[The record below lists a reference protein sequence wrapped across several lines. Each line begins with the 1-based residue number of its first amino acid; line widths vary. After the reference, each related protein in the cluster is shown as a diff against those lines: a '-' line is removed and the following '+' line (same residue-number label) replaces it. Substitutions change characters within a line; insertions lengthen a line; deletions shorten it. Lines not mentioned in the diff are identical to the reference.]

1 MGINLSE
8 LEAKALDV
16 VHGVF
21 HEAAATVSAAE
32 PAIWDAVAAELA
44 AVGVPPVVTQAVSAA
59 VSGLIAD
66 YKGRQA
72 APAAPAAPEPAVDPT
87 GVTGAAAPAESVS
100 TVAPAEDD
108 AAARFAAAA
117 AGSGAPA

>member
-32 PAIWDAVAAELA
+32 PAIHEVVATELA
-44 AVGVPPVVTQAVSAA
+44 AVGVPPVVTQAVSAIVA
-59 VSGLIAD
+59 GLIAD

-72 APAAPAAPEPAVDPT
+72 APAAPAAETAPAAPE
-87 GVTGAAAPAESVS
+87 AAAPA
-100 TVAPAEDD
+100 APAEPAADD